1 MNAHDDAH
9 DDAHDNAEIPMT
21 CDTFRAQLPA
31 YRASE
36 TTDAV
41 SRVMEAH
48 ASECATCEAL
58 MDEASA
64 LPVTAFAP
72 AMSAGVMADVRAR
85 VMARLPAAE
94 HDERPR
100 LVPASSPTV
109 RGRRWG
115 VAGIALAAAATIL
128 VFVRMPAP
136 DVIRAGMETTSVSAV
151 QGDRAQGD
159 RVAGDRVAGDRVLG
173 DSVQSEAVIV
183 EASARPELAEIEQAE
198 REIRQALTSAPDDRE
213 LQSFLSA
220 INARREELRQRIR
233 DAKS

>member
-1 MNAHDDAH
+1 M
-9 DDAHDNAEIPMT
+9 MRT
-21 CDTFRAQLPA
+21 
-31 YRASE
+31 
-36 TTDAV
+36 
-41 SRVMEAH
+41 
-48 ASECATCEAL
+48 
-58 MDEASA
+58 
-64 LPVTAFAP
+64 
-72 AMSAGVMADVRAR
+72 
-85 VMARLPAAE
+85 
-94 HDERPR
+94 
-100 LVPASSPTV
+100 VPASSPTV

-115 VAGIALAAAATIL
+115 VAGIALAAAATIV

-159 RVAGDRVAGDRVLG
+159 RAQGDRALGDRVLG